1 MKERIVKKKSQL
13 LQLFNTCIYYL
24 IIFIIYKGKIITN
37 KYFTLLKLIN
47 YFIIFILFTTYIL
60 GEDYMV

>member
-1 MKERIVKKKSQL
+1 MKERIVKKKSKL
-13 LQLFNTCIYYL
+13 LQLFNKCIYYL

-37 KYFTLLKLIN
+37 KYFTLLQFIN
-47 YFIIFILFTTYIL
+47 YFIIFILFITYIL